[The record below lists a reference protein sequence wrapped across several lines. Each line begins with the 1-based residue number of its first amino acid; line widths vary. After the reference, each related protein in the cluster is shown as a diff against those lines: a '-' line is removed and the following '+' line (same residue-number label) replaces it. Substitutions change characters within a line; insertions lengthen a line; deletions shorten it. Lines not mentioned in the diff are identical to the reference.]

1 MITQSGWNPTT
12 AVGIPPLRLAPHR
25 IKLVSHTLLAV
36 HCSLAQ
42 TSKNTKKMITQ
53 SGWNPTTAVG
63 IPPLRLASHR
73 IKLVSHIL
81 LAVHCSLAQTS
92 KTQKNDHT
100 KWLESHHCGWHPTAA
115 VGIPPHKTCITHTFC
130 CTL

>member
-1 MITQSGWNPTT
+1 MITQSGWNPTP

-25 IKLVSHTLLAV
+25 IKLVSHTILAV
-36 HCSLAQ
+36 HCRLAQ
-42 TSKNTKKMITQ
+42 TSKTQKMITQ

-73 IKLVSHIL
+73 IKLVSQIL
-81 LAVHCSLAQTS
+81 LAVHCRLAQTS
-92 KTQKNDHT
+92 KTKKQNDHT

-115 VGIPPHKTCITHTFC
+115 VGTPPH
-130 CTL
+130 